1 MTKSSLLA
9 QTIAN
14 VNFYADENDRNVF
27 YAEFLNNK
35 GKLEFARLNSDA
47 FKSFLFAKSFEITD
61 EESYLNPDDAIQKL
75 KHLLIYHKTYT
86 VADVNIR
93 TAGNLQDGIS
103 YDLQDDSQKTVEI
116 TSQGWRI
123 SPKVKKFIVPKISL
137 PQVAPKQTN
146 DSPLKLLK
154 PFVNLRGDMLILFV
168 VWLVQA
174 FSRGTHFALL
184 VLAEKGSGKSTL
196 SKMIKRLID
205 PCNFEVTTIPDKK
218 DDLVVLLYNSFLCCF
233 DNVSNIS
240 ADVSD
245 IFCGAVT
252 GTASIKR
259 ALYTDS
265 ELSISRLHNTL
276 LINGIGVVP
285 GKDDLAERMLLL
297 KLDKLKPQELKGD
310 NYIWTK
316 FESQLPY
323 ILGSIFNTL
332 SKAMTEIKNI
342 KPQKSHRMADAFE
355 EMLAIAKALGINE
368 DQFCK
373 IFYKNVDAL
382 QRARLSSPVVEAVKE
397 YASLIPSRKI
407 EDSAEKIF
415 ETVYENFSG
424 DKSLL
429 PNSASHFS
437 KQLDEKHSEF
447 LKSGL
452 RINIDDTGAKATRIS
467 IIKRKK

>member
-1 MTKSSLLA
+1 MKKNDLLA
-9 QTIAN
+9 QTIED
-14 VNFYADENDRNVF
+14 VNFYVDKNDKQIF
-27 YAEFLNNK
+27 YAEFLNNA
-35 GKLEFARLNSDA
+35 GKTEFVRLNSDT
-47 FKSFLFAKSFEITD
+47 FKSFLFAKSFKLAD
-61 EESYLNPDDAIQKL
+61 EKAYLNPDDAIQKL
-75 KHLLIYHKTYT
+75 KHLLLYYKTYAI
-86 VADVNIR
+86 VDVNIR
-93 TAGNLQDGIS
+93 TAGNLKDGIE
-103 YDLQDDSQKTVEI
+103 YDLQLDNLDTVKI
-116 TSQGWRI
+116 SPRGWRL
-123 SPKVKKFIVPKISL
+123 SPRMKKFIVPKISL
-137 PQVAPKQTN
+137 PQVAPRQTN

-154 PFVNLRGDMLILFV
+154 PFVNLRGDMFLLFV
-168 VWLVQA
+168 IWLVQA
-174 FSRGTHFALL
+174 FSHRTHFALL

-196 SKMIKRLID
+196 SKIIKRIID
-205 PCNFEVTTIPDKK
+205 PCSFEVSPIPDKR

-276 LINGIGVVP
+276 VINGIGVVP

-297 KLDKLKPQELKGD
+297 KLNKLKPQELKGD
-310 NYIWTK
+310 SDIWTK

-355 EMLAIAKALGINE
+355 EMLAIAKALGISE
-368 DQFCK
+368 ERFYE
-373 IFYKNVDAL
+373 IFYKNLDAL
-382 QRARLSSPVVEAVKE
+382 QQAHLSSPVVEAVKE

-407 EDSAEKIF
+407 EDTAEKIF
-415 ETVYENFSG
+415 ENVYENFSG